1 MAETKYQQE
10 TWSLDE
16 LFTALDAPE
25 VQTAK
30 EDIEKR
36 VGVLEAYRDKLS
48 ADMDSNEFL
57 AFLKS
62 YEELARLISQYS
74 YYGELK
80 FAEDTQDQN
89 AQTYQAQARQL
100 AAEVDNRTLFF
111 KLWWKSLE
119 DDEAEKL
126 MSEVDEFK
134 YWLEA
139 LRLQKPYTLSEPE
152 EQVINLKNVNG
163 INALVTLYETIT
175 SRYTFNLEIDGEMQE
190 LTEGELR
197 VHFRDPDPDIREA
210 TFKELGR
217 VYGNDATALGLIY
230 QSLVRDWRSEN
241 VDMRGY
247 ASPMSVRN
255 LRNHIPDDVVSMLLE
270 VTRKNIS
277 IFQRFHL
284 LKAKWLG
291 VDKLRRYD
299 IYAPVVKSQKTYE
312 FQESVDMVLNSFE
325 AFEPKVSTLAR
336 RVFDEKHIDSEV
348 RKGKLGGA
356 FCATVTPDLTPW
368 VLQSFQ
374 GKADDVATLAHELGH
389 AIHSMLASHHNVLT
403 QHSSLPLA
411 ETASTFGE
419 MLLIDH
425 LLKQDPD
432 PEVRRDLLFRQMD
445 DNYATIVLQAY
456 FAIFERDAHKVI
468 MEGGSIED
476 VSDVYFRLLEEQH
489 GDSMIVTQDFRGYW
503 LGIPHFY
510 RTPFYVYAYAFG
522 QILVLSL
529 YKRFR
534 EEGDSFKPGYLDILA
549 AGGSDAPARI
559 LERAGI
565 DIRNEGFWQGGF
577 DVIDQSLK
585 DLEALKIPE

>member
-1 MAETKYQQE
+1 
-10 TWSLDE
+10 
-16 LFTALDAPE
+16 
-25 VQTAK
+25 
-30 EDIEKR
+30 
-36 VGVLEAYRDKLS
+36 
-48 ADMDSNEFL
+48 
-57 AFLKS
+57 
-62 YEELARLISQYS
+62 
-74 YYGELK
+74 
-80 FAEDTQDQN
+80 
-89 AQTYQAQARQL
+89 
-100 AAEVDNRTLFF
+100 
-111 KLWWKSLE
+111 
-119 DDEAEKL
+119 
-126 MSEVDEFK
+126 
-134 YWLEA
+134 
-139 LRLQKPYTLSEPE
+139 
-152 EQVINLKNVNG
+152 
-163 INALVTLYETIT
+163 
-175 SRYTFNLEIDGEMQE
+175 
-190 LTEGELR
+190 
-197 VHFRDPDPDIREA
+197 
-210 TFKELGR
+210 
-217 VYGNDATALGLIY
+217 
-230 QSLVRDWRSEN
+230 
-241 VDMRGY
+241 
-247 ASPMSVRN
+247 
-255 LRNHIPDDVVSMLLE
+255 
-270 VTRKNIS
+270 
-277 IFQRFHL
+277 
-284 LKAKWLG
+284 
-291 VDKLRRYD
+291 
-299 IYAPVVKSQKTYE
+299 
-312 FQESVDMVLNSFE
+312 
-325 AFEPKVSTLAR
+325 
-336 RVFDEKHIDSEV
+336 
-348 RKGKLGGA
+348 
-356 FCATVTPDLTPW
+356 
-368 VLQSFQ
+368 LQSFQ